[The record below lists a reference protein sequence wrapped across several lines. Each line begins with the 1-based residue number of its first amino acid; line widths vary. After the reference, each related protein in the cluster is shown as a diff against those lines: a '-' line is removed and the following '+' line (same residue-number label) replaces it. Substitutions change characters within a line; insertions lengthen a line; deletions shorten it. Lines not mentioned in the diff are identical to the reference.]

1 VGASNANEGVF
12 MGHPKR
18 FVLFCFCGGDIHVVG
33 NNKGM
38 VDHN

>member
-1 VGASNANEGVF
+1 MLMRVSLWDIQN
-12 MGHPKR
+12 
-18 FVLFCFCGGDIHVVG
+18 VLFCFCGGDIYVVG